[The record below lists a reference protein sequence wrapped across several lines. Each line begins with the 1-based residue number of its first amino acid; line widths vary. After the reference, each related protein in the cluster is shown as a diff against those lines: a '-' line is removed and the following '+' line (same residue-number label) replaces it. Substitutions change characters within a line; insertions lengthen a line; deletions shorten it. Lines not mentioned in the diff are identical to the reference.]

1 MTECCLCMSGEVQL
15 HDALNYTVP
24 VDFSHIKL

>member
-1 MTECCLCMSGEVQL
+1 MIECLCMSGEEQL

-24 VDFSHIKL
+24 VDFSYIKL